1 MTDQNTFNLKQET
14 QPMKKSSVNP
24 WARDYEKSA
33 KKTSHTVPHNALV
46 ITNGTDTS
54 AVASVTTTYAVD
66 KEKFCKLYL
75 GAVEAMVPLTSAGRK
90 VFVVLFNQLRKN
102 IGKDMVP
109 MAFLHVNEVS
119 IQIKQ
124 GTYTKGVRDLYDN
137 YFIAPVEGLINTWW
151 VNPDYIFNGSRL
163 NINNTYILEGENMED
178 INLDTGEI
186 FTEAQNEE
194 TV

>member
-1 MTDQNTFNLKQET
+1 MGTQNKFDLKKQIE
-14 QPMKKSSVNP
+14 PMRKTSVNP
-24 WARDYEKSA
+24 WARPYEKTA
-33 KKTSHTVPHNALV
+33 KKTSHSVPDSALV
-46 ITNGTDTS
+46 ITNGTDS
-54 AVASVTTTYAVD
+54 QSVASVTTTYAVD
-66 KEKFCKLYL
+66 KEQFCKLYL

-90 VFVVLFNQLRKN
+90 VFVVLYTQLRKN

-137 YFIAPVEGLINTWW
+137 GFIAPVEGLVNMWW

-163 NINNTYILEGENMED
+163 NINNTYVLKGETPENIDPE
-178 INLDTGEI
+178 TGEI
-186 FTEAQNEE
+186 LIGVEHEE